1 MTGTLRA
8 KLPGMWSG
16 TMLTGVALG
25 GMLGALCRYA
35 LSLLLTPLLTR
46 TGFPWST
53 LTINVSGSFALGVL
67 AALAARNVVSPEWR
81 AAIGVGFLG
90 AYTTFS
96 TFSVDLDG
104 LLTRGEGGRAT
115 LYLLGNVTLGL
126 LAAVAGRLLVAR
138 LFGRWPG

>member
-1 MTGTLRA
+1 
-8 KLPGMWSG
+8 MWSG